1 MKFVVEEEIERD
13 LFLLWHFSEDF
24 SFASGLELGTVAEH
38 EQDFHRHEER
48 SGES

>member
-1 MKFVVEEEIERD
+1 MKFVVEEVERN

-24 SFASGLELGTVAEH
+24 LFASGLEFGTVAEH
-38 EQDFHRHEER
+38 EQDFHRYEER